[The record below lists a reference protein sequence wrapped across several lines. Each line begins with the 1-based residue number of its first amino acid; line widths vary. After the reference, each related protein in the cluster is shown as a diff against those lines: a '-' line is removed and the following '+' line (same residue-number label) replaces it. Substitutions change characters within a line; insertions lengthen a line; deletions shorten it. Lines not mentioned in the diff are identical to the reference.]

1 MKKKKRS
8 RSYLYFITPAFILYS
23 IFVAIPI
30 VVVFVLGFTDWSGMG
45 DLNFIGFKNFM
56 TIFTDSRFAPEFFNA
71 LKNNLKYLL
80 CVWLLITPFQYL
92 IAYLLFIKIPA
103 YKYIKFMIFL
113 PYVISTAI
121 VSFFAML
128 IFNPNIGF
136 LNNFLASIGLEGG
149 SWFGDP
155 KWAFKLLIILVL
167 WQSAGSGIM
176 IFYANFMDVSQEVME
191 ASRIDGCSEWQR
203 FLHVLLPLSLPS
215 CASNITMSTIWALA
229 IFDMPYIL
237 GGSNGGV
244 NGTLDFANI
253 VFYRYTFGS
262 GLNGKSDLGFGA
274 SIVVIMFV
282 VMMLVTFVQNKILSK
297 FEYDN

>member
-1 MKKKKRS
+1 M
-8 RSYLYFITPAFILYS
+8 
-23 IFVAIPI
+23 
-30 VVVFVLGFTDWSGMG
+30 FVLGFTDWSGMG
-45 DLNFIGFKNFM
+45 DLNFIGIKNFM